1 VAEDDQA
8 EPRRHGRFRRR
19 VIAGLLIFVALLV
32 ILHRP
37 ILLAIGRKI
46 VLRYAASE
54 NLKADFRVEGN
65 PFGSVTVRNLHAF
78 AVGPSRIESID
89 IDYLYLDYSLLGF
102 ARHGLPRLFN
112 DVEARS
118 VSIVLNPSKAPL
130 RPRPL
135 HPQLKLPRFFP
146 ERLRATD
153 LTFIVRNQPY
163 DFVVG
168 HADLDL
174 NPRNP
179 GELRIETLQLPSG
192 DTWLKTSGQT
202 SYTDKN
208 LFLRDLNLSDQE
220 QLHLLN
226 VNASQI
232 DANALSIV
240 LKCTVGGGQI
250 SAGAELTE
258 TKTSLDMKV
267 HVAADKVAAEAL
279 NKFVVFP
286 ENYLSGEIDRLA
298 LDGSGTVDAPRT
310 WNGALSLQMS
320 RVHRREINFDRAV
333 IEISAEQGR
342 GVLRSADITEE
353 TNEFHLRGSME
364 MPATFADFGR
374 TPTNLEI
381 SGTAPDLE
389 RLTAGTTVALTG
401 SAQFSGKIDIANA
414 TVQATLGVTASPLG
428 FRDGIIDKF
437 TCTLRASKG
446 VARGDTKRP
455 WFADLRT
462 SMEFNLTDIRYRDY
476 IFDSAEGSLTSSDDV
491 LGLDRFNLRRK
502 QNELTIRGRYSLP
515 VEVSKFTSQPAEID
529 FALNAADAGDF
540 WVGNSPTRVSGPFQL
555 AGQLQW
561 KQEVG
566 SGQIWLSGTNLRMRD
581 LVFRQLSSQCS
592 ISNSVLYV
600 NALRAALN
608 DSDHVNA
615 TGKLNLRRPYYYAG
629 KISANVANLLT
640 LQPLLRASG
649 NQNELAGSL
658 AVDWEGEGQGVM
670 AAQQSPSVSIAAQS
684 VASLRN
690 SGKLKL
696 VLQKGRYGNL
706 QSLQANVDA
715 GYSPDGL
722 DVPIIFFATSS
733 MDFQAIART
742 KGDTLE
748 IDKIQFNQVRVAP
761 RREGIRNRGNQA
773 GIPPRREAVRSGGA
787 PPDERA
793 LPTTNYAYGYVSIPF
808 VWKNLGTNRPVIP
821 SSGRVSATFQSQD
834 LDLKR
839 LFDELGIKAMPS
851 GFMNARL
858 DAGGTI
864 GDLNARL
871 DMQVRDIRTEYW
883 TKMEPATFEL
893 TAQATQDRLTFSGKL
908 QQARIQPG
916 EITGSMPLDIPKI
929 ARARKVPDD
938 TPITA
943 KARIPRSSVNFVRQ
957 FVPDLQ
963 QLDGDLGLDVDVT
976 GTFGHPVLN
985 GAGDMTVNVARFT
998 NATLPTLRGFNVR
1011 FTFTDNALTLDRFG
1025 GDLAGGP
1032 FTMSGRVTFAK
1043 LTEPVLD
1050 LQMRAQSVLV
1060 ARNDTLTARA
1070 DGDVRVTGPF
1080 AAATVSGNVALTNTR
1095 ILKNIDLI
1103 PIGLPGRPAPQP
1115 PAERPEFFSLPGPP
1129 FRGWKFDVAIKTK
1142 DPVLIRGNLATGEA
1156 TTDLKLI
1163 GTGLKPGLQGVV
1175 HMEDVEAT
1183 LPFSRLDVSR
1193 GSLTFDPKDSTN
1205 PTIDLQ
1211 GTSVIRD
1218 YTVRVYVYGTLLSPQ
1233 AIFTSEPPLP
1243 QEEIISLIATGASRK
1258 ELSTGN
1264 VLAGRAAMLLV
1275 QQLYRK
1281 IVKKGEPTD
1290 SNTVFNRLDLDLGTV
1305 DPRTGQQQATVR
1317 FKITDQI
1324 VLTGD
1329 VGVRGDFRGKL
1340 KYLIRF
1346 R

>member
-1 VAEDDQA
+1 MIGLV
-8 EPRRHGRFRRR
+8 
-19 VIAGLLIFVALLV
+19 VCMGLLIIF
-32 ILHRP
+32 HRP
-37 ILLAIGRKI
+37 ILLAIGRKV
-46 VLRYAASE
+46 VLRYAAKE

-65 PFGSVTVRNLHAF
+65 PFGSVTIRNLHAF

-89 IDYLYLDYSLLGF
+89 IDYLYLDYSLFGF
-102 ARHGLPRLFN
+102 ARHGLPRLFD

-118 VSIVLNPSKAPL
+118 ASIVLNPSKAPL

-146 ERLRATD
+146 ARLRATD

-174 NPRNP
+174 NPRSP

-192 DTWLKTSGQT
+192 DTWSRSSGQT
-202 SYTDKN
+202 SYTNKN
-208 LFLRDLNLSDQE
+208 LILRDLNLSDQE

-250 SAGAELTE
+250 SASSELTK
-258 TKTSLDMKV
+258 TKSSLDMKL
-267 HVAADKVAAEAL
+267 HLAADKVAAEAL

-298 LDGSGTVDAPRT
+298 LEGSGTIDAPRT
-310 WNGALSLQMS
+310 WNGTLSLQMS
-320 RVHRREINFDRAV
+320 RVHRPEINFDRAMV
-333 IEISAEQGR
+333 TISAEQGR

-364 MPATFADFGR
+364 LPGTFADFGR

-414 TVQATLGVTASPLG
+414 TVDATLGVTGSAVG
-428 FRDGIIDKF
+428 FQSGMIDQLS
-437 TCTLRASKG
+437 CTLRATKV
-446 VARGDTKRP
+446 VARGDTKRF

-462 SMEFNLTDIRYRDY
+462 AMEFSLTGVRYRDY
-476 IFDSAEGSLTSSDDV
+476 VFDSAEGSLNSSDDV
-491 LGLDRFNLRRK
+491 LGLDRFNVRTK
-502 QNELTIRGRYSLP
+502 QNELNIRGRYMLP
-515 VEVSKFTSQPAEID
+515 AEVSKFSSQPAEVD
-529 FALNAADAGDF
+529 VTLNAPELGDF
-540 WVGNSPTRVSGPFQL
+540 WVAGSPNRLNGPLQL
-555 AGQLQW
+555 GAQIQWNQETANGQMWIAGA
-561 KQEVG
+561 
-566 SGQIWLSGTNLRMRD
+566 NLRMRD
-581 LVFRQLSSQCS
+581 LIFRQVSTQCS
-592 ISNSVLYV
+592 ISNSVIYI
-600 NALRAALN
+600 NDFSASLN
-608 DSDHVNA
+608 DTDFVNA
-615 TGKLNLRRPYYYAG
+615 TGRLNLRRPHPYSG
-629 KISANVANLLT
+629 KISANVANLST

-649 NQNELAGSL
+649 NQNDLAG
-658 AVDWEGEGQGVM
+658 AVRLEWQGSGD
-670 AAQQSPSVSIAAQS
+670 AQTFK
-684 VASLRN
+684 N
-690 SGKLKL
+690 SGKLNL
-696 VLQKGRYGNL
+696 ALDKGRYGNL
-706 QSLQANVDA
+706 QSLRANVDA
-715 GYSPDGL
+715 SYSPEGL
-722 DVPIIFFATSS
+722 DVPIIFFATSN
-733 MDFQAIART
+733 MDFQAIARA
-742 KGDTLE
+742 KGDALE
-748 IDKIQFNQVRVAP
+748 IDKIQLNQVASPPSRAP
-761 RREGIRNRGNQA
+761 L
-773 GIPPRREAVRSGGA
+773 RSGA
-787 PPDERA
+787 NRERA
-793 LPTTNYAYGYVSIPF
+793 LPAAQTKYAYGYVSIPF
-808 VWKNLGTNRPVIP
+808 TWRNLGTNAAVIP
-821 SSGRVSATFQSQD
+821 PSGKVSATFESEN

-839 LFDELGIKAMPS
+839 LFDDLGIKAMTS
-851 GFMNARL
+851 GIANARL
-858 DAGGTI
+858 DASGTI
-864 GDLNARL
+864 ADLNARL
-871 DMQVRDIRTEYW
+871 DVQVRDIRSEYW
-883 TKMEPATFEL
+883 PKMEPATFEL
-893 TAQATQDRLTFSGKL
+893 TAQTAQDRLTLFGKL
-908 QQARIQPG
+908 QQTRLQPI
-916 EITGSMPLDIPKI
+916 EINATMPFDIPKI
-929 ARARKVPDD
+929 ASARKVPDD

-943 KARIPRSSVNFVRQ
+943 KARVPRTSVNFVRQ
-957 FVPDLQ
+957 FVPELR
-963 QLDGDLGLDVDVT
+963 QLDGDLGLDVDVS
-976 GTFGHPVLN
+976 GTLGHPVLS
-985 GAGDMTVNVARFT
+985 GAGDMTVNAARFT
-998 NATLPTLRGFNVR
+998 NATLPALNSFNARV
-1011 FTFTDNALTLDRFG
+1011 TFRDNALTLDRFG

-1032 FTMSGRVTFAK
+1032 FNMSGRVTFVK
-1043 LTEPVLD
+1043 LTEPTLD

-1070 DGDVRVTGPF
+1070 DADVRITGPF
-1080 AAATVSGNVALTNTR
+1080 AAATVSGTVALTNTR
-1095 ILKNIDLI
+1095 FLKNIDLL
-1103 PIGLPGRPAPQP
+1103 PIGLPGRPAPQA
-1115 PAERPEFFSLPGPP
+1115 PAERPEFFSLPSPP
-1129 FRGWKFDVAIKTK
+1129 FRDWKFDVTIKTK
-1142 DPVLIRGNLATGEA
+1142 DPVLIRGNLATGAA
-1156 TTDLKLI
+1156 TTDLKLT
-1163 GTGLKPGLQGVV
+1163 GTGLKPGLQGMV
-1175 HMEDVEAT
+1175 HMEGVEAT

-1193 GSLTFDPKDSTN
+1193 GSLTFNPNDSTN

-1329 VGVRGDFRGKL
+1329 VGVHGDFRGKL

>member
-1 VAEDDQA
+1 M
-8 EPRRHGRFRRR
+8 
-19 VIAGLLIFVALLV
+19 GLLIIF
-32 ILHRP
+32 HRP
-37 ILLAIGRKI
+37 VLLAIGRKV
-46 VLRYAASE
+46 VLRYAAKE

-65 PFGSVTVRNLHAF
+65 PFGSVTIRNLHAF

-89 IDYLYLDYSLLGF
+89 IDYLYLDYSLFGF
-102 ARHGLPRLFN
+102 ARHGLQRLFD

-118 VSIVLNPSKAPL
+118 ASIVLNPSKAPL

-174 NPRNP
+174 NPRSP

-192 DTWLKTSGQT
+192 DTWSRSSGQT
-202 SYTDKN
+202 SYTNKN
-208 LFLRDLNLSDQE
+208 LILRDLNLSDQE
-220 QLHLLN
+220 QLQLLN

-250 SAGAELTE
+250 SASTELTE
-258 TKTSLDMKV
+258 TKSSLDTKV
-267 HVAADKVAAEAL
+267 HLAADKVAAEAL

-298 LDGSGTVDAPRT
+298 LEGSGTIDAPRT
-310 WNGALSLQMS
+310 WNGTLSLQLS
-320 RVHRREINFDRAV
+320 DVHRPAINFDRAV
-333 IEISAEQGR
+333 ATISAERGR
-342 GVLRSADITEE
+342 GVLQSGDITEE

-364 MPATFADFGR
+364 LPATFADFGR

-401 SAQFSGKIDIANA
+401 SAQFGGRIDIANA
-414 TVQATLGVTASPLG
+414 TVDATLGVTGSAVG
-428 FRDGIIDKF
+428 FQGGMIDKLS
-437 TCTLRASKG
+437 CTLRATKV
-446 VARGDTKRP
+446 VARGDTKRF

-462 SMEFNLTDIRYRDY
+462 AMEFSLTGVRYRDY
-476 IFDSAEGSLTSSDDV
+476 VFDSAEGSLNSSDDV
-491 LGLDRFNLRRK
+491 LGLDRFNVRTK
-502 QNELTIRGRYSLP
+502 QNELNIRGRYILP
-515 VEVSKFTSQPAEID
+515 AEVSEFASQPAQID
-529 FALNAADAGDF
+529 VALNAPEAGDF
-540 WVGNSPTRVSGPFQL
+540 WVAESPNKVSGPLQL
-555 AGQLQW
+555 GAQLQW
-561 KQEVG
+561 KQEIANG
-566 SGQIWLSGTNLRMRD
+566 QLWISGVNLRMRD

-592 ISNSVLYV
+592 ISNNIVYV
-600 NALRAALN
+600 NDLSAVLN
-608 DSDHVNA
+608 DTDYVYA
-615 TGKLNLRRPYYYAG
+615 TGKLNLRRPRHYSG
-629 KISANVANLLT
+629 KISANVANLVT
-640 LQPLLRASG
+640 LQPLLRAAG
-649 NQNELAGSL
+649 NQNELAGSASL
-658 AVDWEGEGQGVM
+658 DWQGEGD
-670 AAQQSPSVSIAAQS
+670 AQTFQ
-684 VASLRN
+684 N

-696 VLQKGRYGNL
+696 VLQKGRYGNS

-715 GYSPDGL
+715 SYSPDGL
-722 DVPIIFFATSS
+722 DVPIIFFATSN

-748 IDKIQFNQVRVAP
+748 IDKIQLNQRGVAQP
-761 RREGIRNRGNQA
+761 RETRRSSVQGAR
-773 GIPPRREAVRSGGA
+773 IPPQGR
-787 PPDERA
+787 
-793 LPTTNYAYGYVSIPF
+793 TNYAYGYVSIPF
-808 VWKNLGTNRPVIP
+808 VWRNLGTNAPVLP
-821 SSGRVSATFQSQD
+821 ASGKVSATIQSEN

-839 LFDELGIKAMPS
+839 LFDDLGIKAMTS
-851 GFMNARL
+851 GVVNAKL
-858 DAGGTI
+858 DADGTI

-871 DMQVRDIRTEYW
+871 DLHVRDLRNEYW
-883 TKMEPATFEL
+883 PKMEPATFEL
-893 TAQATQDRLTFSGKL
+893 NAQAVHDRLTLTGKL
-908 QQARIQPG
+908 QQARLQPVDMNA
-916 EITGSMPLDIPKI
+916 SMPFDVPKI
-929 ARARKVPDD
+929 VQARGFPDD

-943 KARIPRSSVNFVRQ
+943 KVRVPRTSVNFVRQ
-957 FVPDLQ
+957 FVPELR
-963 QLDGDLGLDVDVT
+963 QLDGELGLDVDVS
-976 GTFGHPVLN
+976 GTLGHPVLS
-985 GAGDMTVNVARFT
+985 GAGDITVNTARFT
-998 NATLPTLRGFNVR
+998 NATLPALNSFNARV
-1011 FTFTDNALTLDRFG
+1011 TFRDNALTLDRFG

-1032 FTMSGRVTFAK
+1032 FNMSGRVTFVK
-1043 LTEPVLD
+1043 LTEPTLD

-1070 DGDVRVTGPF
+1070 DADVRITGPF
-1080 AAATVSGNVALTNTR
+1080 AAATVSGTVALTGTR
-1095 ILKNIDLI
+1095 FLKNIDLL
-1103 PIGLPGRPAPQP
+1103 PIGLPGRPAPQAP
-1115 PAERPEFFSLPGPP
+1115 VERPEFFSLPSPP
-1129 FRGWKFDVAIKTK
+1129 FRDWKFDVAIKTK

-1156 TTDLKLI
+1156 TTDLKLT
-1163 GTGLKPGLQGVV
+1163 GTGLKPGLQGMV
-1175 HMEDVEAT
+1175 HMEGVEAT

-1193 GSLTFDPKDSTN
+1193 GSLTFTPNDTTN

-1264 VLAGRAAMLLV
+1264 VLAGRAAMLLF

-1329 VGVRGDFRGKL
+1329 VGVHGDFRGKL